1 MKVFCREKDVEIIRG
16 IKIIS
21 EFLKTVKHGELKVD
35 INDTSLNFSGKH
47 VQGINHKGP
56 IIKTDNWKNPN

>member
-1 MKVFCREKDVEIIRG
+1 MIRG